1 MSRTLAGP
9 SGPTTRISRR
19 RPVRRGGRGP
29 GLVLATAIVIVGV
42 STGALV
48 ARAAKAPIGTHE
60 PAAQVGR
67 DGLSRDLV
75 ADANGTFPLTTA
87 ALAMISLPSDQSVS
101 SARPAFGMTQTGSS
115 TGGKFAIADSG
126 NGSSALLGQSNGGGA
141 AVRR

>member
-9 SGPTTRISRR
+9 PGPTTQSSRR

-87 ALAMISLPSDQSVS
+87 ALAMISLPFNQSVS
-101 SARPAFGMTQTGSS
+101 SSRPHSE
-115 TGGKFAIADSG
+115 
-126 NGSSALLGQSNGGGA
+126 
-141 AVRR
+141 